1 MVRVGAVDAACGLA
15 RIPAIHRVNESKER
29 LQEGFVLRKAKRAEP
44 ILLQVLA
51 GKKTKRPPV
60 WLMRQAGRYLPEYRL
75 LRAKARDFL
84 SFCYTPELAVEA
96 TLQPVRRFGFDAAIL
111 FSDILVIPDALGR
124 MVRFV
129 EGDGP
134 QLDPISEDEIARLE
148 PVAMAEKISPVLAAV
163 EELRARLAVETALI
177 GFCGAPWTVAT
188 YMIAGRSSADQAE
201 ARLFAYRHP
210 RAMQRLLDVLG
221 EVSTDYLVGQLDA
234 GADCVQIF
242 DSWAGVLPQDEFR
255 KWCVDPVA
263 KMIAAIRNRRPHARI
278 IAFPRGAGTN
288 YRGFAK
294 ATGAN
299 AIGLDWTVSDA
310 FGRNLQKTAA
320 VQGNL
325 DPLVLNAGG
334 DALNRA
340 VDRILEVYGGG
351 PHVFNLGHGILPD
364 TPIGHVEQMLKR
376 MGR

>member
-1 MVRVGAVDAACGLA
+1 
-15 RIPAIHRVNESKER
+15 
-29 LQEGFVLRKAKRAEP
+29 
-44 ILLQVLA
+44 
-51 GKKTKRPPV
+51 
-60 WLMRQAGRYLPEYRL
+60 
-75 LRAKARDFL
+75 
-84 SFCYTPELAVEA
+84 
-96 TLQPVRRFGFDAAIL
+96 
-111 FSDILVIPDALGR
+111 
-124 MVRFV
+124 
-129 EGDGP
+129 
-134 QLDPISEDEIARLE
+134 
-148 PVAMAEKISPVLAAV
+148 
-163 EELRARLAVETALI
+163 
-177 GFCGAPWTVAT
+177 
-188 YMIAGRSSADQAE
+188 MIAGRSSADQAE

-340 VDRILEVYGGG
+340 VDRILEVYGVG